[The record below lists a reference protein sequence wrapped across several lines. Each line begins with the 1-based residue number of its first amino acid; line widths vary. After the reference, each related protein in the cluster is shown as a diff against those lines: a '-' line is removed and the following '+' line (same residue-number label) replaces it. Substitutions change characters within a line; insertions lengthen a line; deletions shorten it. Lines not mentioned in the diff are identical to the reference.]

1 MQIPL
6 NRRALAVSILPK
18 FLQTGVIILT
28 VFSTIISISLAKST
42 DYNSLTNNSI
52 TTNNLND
59 NNYNYKSIP
68 IVMSTE
74 DQTTTPTQDTEGEAL
89 YHDTIQ
95 REIEDPNRNPI
106 ITTPTPSISDS
117 VNSRLVPTALV
128 PPIVLIQPTMA
139 TIQIGGLT
147 ISVESTEQVRTT
159 TGALYTKEI
168 RQTYDNDKKGK
179 LDLGEVWVDAV

>member
-18 FLQTGVIILT
+18 FLQTGLIILLT
-28 VFSTIISISLAKST
+28 VFSTIISISLAKTT
-42 DYNSLTNNSI
+42 DTND
-52 TTNNLND
+52 LND

-68 IVMSTE
+68 IVMNTE